1 MDVPVF
7 GAVPVFPWGTRASRK
22 GAAGALGACQA
33 PGPRAGRRGRVPGG
47 CAVPFSEGRSFL
59 KRVFRVR
66 GCFRVSPSAP
76 RPFRRPTRVLSGACP
91 AFPSAPAAPFR
102 ATPAATRASPMGG
115 SVFGAVP
122 FLLSAHGF
130 PRPAVPFLSS
140 RGGCLSSRVGCLSSR
155 VGFFVPR
162 CLFFRP
168 GSGVFR
174 PCVPGGRSVLSLCVF
189 GADAPRYPRKVL
201 RGLIWHPLAGCVLSL
216 CARSALPAR
225 CVRSGC
231 GRCVPAVLR
240 LCSGWSPG
248 VFRLCSGC
256 VPAGLRLC
264 SDWSPGVFRLCSGCA
279 PAVLRLCSGCP
290 LRLCSGCV
298 PAVVGLLPLC
308 SRFFPGLLPLFC
320 GFSCYVRKVCYLCPM
335 DKQQWRKII
344 EFVIKVLQI
353 ILGVWLGSSIN

>member
-140 RGGCLSSRVGCLSSR
+140 RGGCFSSRVGCLSSR

-264 SDWSPGVFRLCSGCA
+264 SGCVPAGLRVCSGCA
-279 PAVLRLCSGCP
+279 PAVLRLCSGC
-290 LRLCSGCV
+290 V
-298 PAVVGLLPLC
+298 PAVRSGCAPGVFRLWSVCSRCAPAFFPVF
-308 SRFFPGLLPLFC
+308 SRFFAVFLAMSEKFAIFAPWINNNGE
-320 GFSCYVRKVCYLCPM
+320 K
-335 DKQQWRKII
+335 
-344 EFVIKVLQI
+344 
-353 ILGVWLGSSIN
+353 SSSS

>member
-140 RGGCLSSRVGCLSSR
+140 RGGCFSSRVGCLSSR

-174 PCVPGGRSVLSLCVF
+174 PCVPGGSSVLSLCVF
-189 GADAPRYPRKVL
+189 GVVASRYPRKVL

-231 GRCVPAVLR
+231 GRSTLPVVPLVSGCGPFGLRLSVPAV
-240 LCSGWSPG
+240 
-248 VFRLCSGC
+248 F
-256 VPAGLRLC
+256 
-264 SDWSPGVFRLCSGCA
+264 
-279 PAVLRLCSGCP
+279 
-290 LRLCSGCV
+290 
-298 PAVVGLLPLC
+298 GLLPLC

-353 ILGVWLGSSIN
+353 ILGVWLGSSIT

>member
-140 RGGCLSSRVGCLSSR
+140 RGGCFSSRVGCLSSR

-174 PCVPGGRSVLSLCVF
+174 PCVPGGSSVLSLCVF
-189 GADAPRYPRKVL
+189 GVVASRYPRKVL
-201 RGLIWHPLAGCVLSL
+201 RGLNWHPLVGCVLSL

-231 GRCVPAVLR
+231 GRSTLPVVPLVSGCGPFGLRLSVPAV
-240 LCSGWSPG
+240 
-248 VFRLCSGC
+248 F
-256 VPAGLRLC
+256 
-264 SDWSPGVFRLCSGCA
+264 
-279 PAVLRLCSGCP
+279 
-290 LRLCSGCV
+290 
-298 PAVVGLLPLC
+298 GLLPLC

-353 ILGVWLGSSIN
+353 ILGVWLGSSIT

>member
-76 RPFRRPTRVLSGACP
+76 RPFRRPPRVLSGACP

-140 RGGCLSSRVGCLSSR
+140 RGGCFSSRVGCLSSR

-174 PCVPGGRSVLSLCVF
+174 PCVPGGSSVLSLCVF
-189 GADAPRYPRKVL
+189 GVVASRYPRKVL
-201 RGLIWHPLAGCVLSL
+201 RGLNWHPLVGCVLSL

-231 GRCVPAVLR
+231 GRSTLPVVPLVSGCGPFGLRLSVPAV
-240 LCSGWSPG
+240 
-248 VFRLCSGC
+248 F
-256 VPAGLRLC
+256 
-264 SDWSPGVFRLCSGCA
+264 
-279 PAVLRLCSGCP
+279 
-290 LRLCSGCV
+290 
-298 PAVVGLLPLC
+298 GLLPLC

-353 ILGVWLGSSIN
+353 ILGVWLGSSIT